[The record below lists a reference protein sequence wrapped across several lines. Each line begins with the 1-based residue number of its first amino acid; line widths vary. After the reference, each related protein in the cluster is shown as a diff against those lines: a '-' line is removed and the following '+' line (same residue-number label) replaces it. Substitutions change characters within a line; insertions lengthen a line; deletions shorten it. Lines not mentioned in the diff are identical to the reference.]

1 MAPLTFA
8 LPKGRLLDPALQ
20 LLSSMGIRGLEVDT
34 RRLLLTDAERDLRFI
49 FLKPADIPT
58 YVEYGAADLG
68 IVGKDIL
75 AEQQPDV
82 YEPIDLGFGF
92 CRLVVAEPRE
102 LWERDDP
109 TKWSWVRVATKYPAL
124 TEHYFSDRG
133 IQVEMIHLDGSIE
146 LAPLVGLAERIVDL
160 VQSGETLRANGL
172 VEVAEIMTSTA
183 RLIVNR
189 DSLKTAPA
197 RVNALIGSMR
207 GGAGVIRRQPR
218 HLGAG
223 RGPIATVRRRGR
235 ADVILV
241 EEIVAGVRVKERH
254 GAPRVLTLRSGRPLR
269 RRLAVTA
276 GDGAAGGRGGGHHH
290 ARSVYRG
297 RIRRF
302 HRRAR
307 HVLAH
312 DGCPGLSSARKS
324 AAGARGPRPRQG
336 DAYPSTVLM
345 TVIPARVAG
354 VKEIVL
360 VSPPSPD
367 KSLNPAVLAA
377 ARVAGVTEAYRI
389 GGAQAVAALAYGT
402 ETIRRVDK
410 IVGPGNIY
418 VALAKGRVFGDVG
431 IDMIAGPSEVMVV
444 ADASADPGWAADLLA
459 QAEHDPMA
467 RAVLLTPSRALI
479 DAVAAAAERQLA
491 ALPRREIAEAA
502 LRAHGALVLTRSLEE
517 AVEVANLLAPEH
529 LELQVADPDG
539 LLAQVRNAGAVF
551 LGRYTPEVVGDY
563 VAGPNHVLPTG
574 VTARFASALGT
585 EDFVKRLSVIQY
597 APAGL
602 RDAGP
607 HLAELA
613 RVEGLDGH
621 GAAAAIR
628 IESTGDHR

>member
-1 MAPLTFA
+1 M
-8 LPKGRLLDPALQ
+8 
-20 LLSSMGIRGLEVDT
+20 I
-34 RRLLLTDAERDLRFI
+34 RRLDTATLAAPGVARMLDRPPAAVD
-49 FLKPADIPT
+49 ADI
-58 YVEYGAADLG
+58 
-68 IVGKDIL
+68 
-75 AEQQPDV
+75 
-82 YEPIDLGFGF
+82 
-92 CRLVVAEPRE
+92 
-102 LWERDDP
+102 
-109 TKWSWVRVATKYPAL
+109 
-124 TEHYFSDRG
+124 H
-133 IQVEMIHLDGSIE
+133 
-146 LAPLVGLAERIVDL
+146 
-160 VQSGETLRANGL
+160 
-172 VEVAEIMTSTA
+172 
-183 RLIVNR
+183 
-189 DSLKTAPA
+189 
-197 RVNALIGSMR
+197 
-207 GGAGVIRRQPR
+207 RR
-218 HLGAG
+218 
-223 RGPIATVRRRGR
+223 
-235 ADVILV
+235 V
-241 EEIVAGVRVKERH
+241 EEIVSGVRDKGDAALLEFTERFD
-254 GAPRVLTLRSGRPLR
+254 RVALTPGE
-269 RRLAVTA
+269 LAVTA
-276 GDGAAGGRGGGHHH
+276 GEMEAAEGAVGAATIR
-290 ARSVYRG
+290 ALRYAAD
-297 RIRRF
+297 RIERF
-302 HRRAR
+302 HRESAPRSWRMTDALGSRLGQEVRPLDRVAVYVPGGRA
-307 HVLAH
+307 
-312 DGCPGLSSARKS
+312 
-324 AAGARGPRPRQG
+324 
-336 DAYPSTVLM
+336 AYPSTVLM

-418 VALAKGRVFGDVG
+418 VALAKSRVFGDVG

-444 ADASADPGWAADLLA
+444 ADVSADPEWVAADLLA

-529 LELQVADPDG
+529 LELQVADPDA

-574 VTARFASALGT
+574 GTARFASALGT

-607 HLAELA
+607 HVAELA

>member
-1 MAPLTFA
+1 M
-8 LPKGRLLDPALQ
+8 
-20 LLSSMGIRGLEVDT
+20 I
-34 RRLLLTDAERDLRFI
+34 RRLDTATLGAPGVARMLDRPPAAVD
-49 FLKPADIPT
+49 ADI
-58 YVEYGAADLG
+58 
-68 IVGKDIL
+68 
-75 AEQQPDV
+75 
-82 YEPIDLGFGF
+82 
-92 CRLVVAEPRE
+92 
-102 LWERDDP
+102 
-109 TKWSWVRVATKYPAL
+109 
-124 TEHYFSDRG
+124 H
-133 IQVEMIHLDGSIE
+133 
-146 LAPLVGLAERIVDL
+146 
-160 VQSGETLRANGL
+160 
-172 VEVAEIMTSTA
+172 
-183 RLIVNR
+183 
-189 DSLKTAPA
+189 
-197 RVNALIGSMR
+197 
-207 GGAGVIRRQPR
+207 RR
-218 HLGAG
+218 
-223 RGPIATVRRRGR
+223 
-235 ADVILV
+235 V
-241 EEIVAGVRVKERH
+241 EEIVAGVRDKGDAALLEFTERFD
-254 GAPRVLTLRSGRPLR
+254 RVALTPGE
-269 RRLAVTA
+269 LAVTA
-276 GDGAAGGRGGGHHH
+276 GEMEAAEGAVGAATMR
-290 ARSVYRG
+290 ALRYAAD
-297 RIRRF
+297 RIERF
-302 HRRAR
+302 HRESAPRSWRMTDALGSRLGQEVRPLDRVAVYVPGGRA
-307 HVLAH
+307 
-312 DGCPGLSSARKS
+312 
-324 AAGARGPRPRQG
+324 
-336 DAYPSTVLM
+336 AYPSTVLM
-345 TVIPARVAG
+345 TAIPARVAG

-444 ADASADPGWAADLLA
+444 ADASADPGWVAADLLA

-529 LELQVADPDG
+529 LELQVADPDA

-574 VTARFASALGT
+574 GTARFASALGT

-607 HLAELA
+607 HVAELA